1 MFGRNLTVPLLP
13 EGPKLPCQLNTDGED
28 GEALCVSVNEANSC
42 DWCHST
48 QAEHDAGRP
57 GATVPDALRKRTG
70 PDDGNPQGW
79 DRTRRC
85 DQEI

>member
-79 DRTRRC
+79 DRKRRC